1 MIKLLVILCEVMIEL
16 FYLCFLVDLIDSC
29 VFNDCMFNGYREGL
43 MVNVVGL
50 YVKKKIFV
58 VVEFCRV
65 FFYLEFKFN

>member
-43 MVNVVGL
+43 NGKCSRIVC
-50 YVKKKIFV
+50 KKKIFV

>member
-50 YVKKKIFV
+50 YVKKKN
-58 VVEFCRV
+58 FCGCWI
-65 FFYLEFKFN
+65 L

>member
-50 YVKKKIFV
+50 YVKKKFLWLLNFV
-58 VVEFCRV
+58 G
-65 FFYLEFKFN
+65 FFFI

>member
-50 YVKKKIFV
+50 YVKKKFLRLLNFV
-58 VVEFCRV
+58 G
-65 FFYLEFKFN
+65 FFFI

>member
-58 VVEFCRV
+58 VVEFCGV

>member
-50 YVKKKIFV
+50 YVKKN
-58 VVEFCRV
+58 FCGCWI
-65 FFYLEFKFN
+65 L